1 MVYEREERRL
11 TGVGVLA
18 TAIVAAVFLL
28 YPMSV
33 GPVALLLKL
42 GVIPASAEP
51 VVRALYA
58 PLSWLGDRS
67 SLLTAFVRWYLELW
81 GA

>member
-1 MVYEREERRL
+1 MAYEREERRL

-18 TAIVAAVFLL
+18 TAIVAAVLLL
-28 YPMSV
+28 YPLSV

-42 GVIPASAEP
+42 GVIPASVEP

-58 PLSWLGDRS
+58 PLNWLGDRS
-67 SLLTAFVRWYLELW
+67 SLVTVLVRWYLELW